1 MDPFQ
6 KSSQLQNP
14 QNDTSQIQ
22 EELTHVNQEM
32 YKKNLEL
39 AEKNKILSLLRQIDS
54 IILSTVTDIQQ
65 VAQQVVN
72 KVVDETDFIKALT
85 TFMIDKNSNSLLQL
99 AMSQTE
105 ETRKSELELNR
116 AIQGIK
122 IRLDDEN
129 NIVVK
134 AVSQKKMLLTHN
146 LTDVFTPHFTKE
158 ESSRIQQ
165 IIQSDTSYIYPL
177 IIRGDVIG
185 AMVISV
191 AGLEK
196 SLPYYKIDLIDR
208 IPGIIAISIDNALLY
223 QSIQKANE
231 RLKEVDMLKDEFVSL
246 ASHELRTPMTVIKS
260 YVWMLL
266 YGSMGELSE
275 KQKPSLQSTL
285 SSTEGLIKL
294 VNDMLNISRIESGR
308 ITIEPAPTDIDKL
321 VSTVVGEL
329 ETRASEVGIHL
340 LYSPPQEKLI
350 VKADIERIREVLIN
364 LLGNSLKFTS
374 EGGTVTVTV
383 APSGNDFAVVK
394 IKDTGRGI
402 SEVDMLKLFKK
413 FNMVGNSHLT
423 KDRGQ
428 GTGLGLYLSKS
439 LIELHGGKIWAQSEG
454 RGKGSIFSFTLPINQ
469 QSTNQQLPKESNE
482 KSYSEIAGGSSKD
495 TNLPPALNPRG

>member
-22 EELTHVNQEM
+22 EELTHVNREM

-39 AEKNKILSLLRQIDS
+39 AEKNKILSLLRMIDK

-99 AMSQTE
+99 AMSQTKE
-105 ETRKSELELNR
+105 IRQSELELNR
-116 AIQGIK
+116 AIRGIK

-134 AVSQKKMLLTHN
+134 AVSQKKMLLTHS

-158 ESSRIQQ
+158 ESFRIQQ
-165 IIQSDTSYIYPL
+165 IIQSDTSYVYPL

-191 AGLEK
+191 AEIEK

-208 IPGIIAISIDNALLY
+208 IPGVIAISIDNALLY

-231 RLKEVDMLKDEFVSL
+231 RLKEIDMLKDEFVSL

-266 YGSMGELSE
+266 NGKMGELNQN
-275 KQKPSLQSTL
+275 QKIYLERTF

-308 ITIEPAPTDIDKL
+308 LTIDPVPTDIGKL
-321 VSTVVGEL
+321 VYEVVTEMQT
-329 ETRASEVGIHL
+329 EAVEVGIHL
-340 LYSPPQEKLI
+340 SYTQPNSPLI
-350 VKADIERIREVLIN
+350 VKSDAGRIKEVLIN
-364 LLGNSLKFTS
+364 LIGNSLKFTPKDGS
-374 EGGTVTVTV
+374 IIATVDSDRQGFVL
-383 APSGNDFAVVK
+383 VK

-402 SEVDMLKLFKK
+402 SEIDMLKLFKK

-423 KDRGQ
+423 KERGQ

-439 LIELHGGKIWAQSEG
+439 LIELHGGKIWVESEG
-454 RGKGSIFSFTLPINQ
+454 QNKGSTFSFTLPIDHNFPKDFAEAT
-469 QSTNQQLPKESNE
+469 SATVSSDENSKINTDLPRVS
-482 KSYSEIAGGSSKD
+482 
-495 TNLPPALNPRG
+495 NPRE